1 MGIPFE
7 VNIDSFDAKLNGKIV
22 QDSSTADMV
31 FSVAKTIAFLSQGT
45 TLLPGDIL
53 FTGT

>member
-1 MGIPFE
+1 MDTPFE
-7 VNIDSFDAKLNGKIV
+7 VNIDSFCAKLNGKIV

-31 FSVAKTIAFLSQGT
+31 FSVARTIAFLSQGT